1 MYLKW
6 TARVSPKGV
15 RLKKRE
21 FTDFYSDSFVNCCS
35 RVMQNLNASIHH
47 FYRVGLINQLKNA
60 KKNKKKSKTC
70 APQDPWMPIRLN
82 AAKPDACRSYKCAK
96 LHLK

>member
-60 KKNKKKSKTC
+60 KKKQKKIQNMCSTGPLDAHQVKCRKT
-70 APQDPWMPIRLN
+70 
-82 AAKPDACRSYKCAK
+82 
-96 LHLK
+96 